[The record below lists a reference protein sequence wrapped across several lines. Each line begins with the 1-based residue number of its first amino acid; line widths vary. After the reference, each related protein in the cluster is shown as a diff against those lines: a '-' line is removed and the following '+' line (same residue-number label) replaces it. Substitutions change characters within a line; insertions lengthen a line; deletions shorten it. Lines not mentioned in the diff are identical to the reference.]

1 MALMAIT
8 KNVKYFSMLGIWF
21 FTLIDIWFLAKMI
34 DIFLSE
40 DSKILL
46 VAVSIKMK
54 LVSISN
60 FILELIGVAKYTL
73 YVISPLMRSICVSI
87 SDTRS
92 VNSFTLLII
101 TVSPSLDNANV
112 PSKSQMER
120 FNCSSFRIK

>member
-1 MALMAIT
+1 
-8 KNVKYFSMLGIWF
+8 
-21 FTLIDIWFLAKMI
+21 
-34 DIFLSE
+34 
-40 DSKILL
+40 
-46 VAVSIKMK
+46 MK

-60 FILELIGVAKYTL
+60 FILELIGVAKCTL

-112 PSKSQMER
+112 LSKSQMER